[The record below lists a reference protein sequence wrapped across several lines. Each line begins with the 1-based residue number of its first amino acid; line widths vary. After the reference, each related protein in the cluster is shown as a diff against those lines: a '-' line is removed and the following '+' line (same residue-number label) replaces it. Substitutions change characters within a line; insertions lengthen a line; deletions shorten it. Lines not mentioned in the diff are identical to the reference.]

1 MSEPSTVTRHL
12 PVQMSH
18 TKNRG
23 ACTCAISFWLHPSAA
38 ATHLTEHE
46 KNLWS
51 IRICL
56 KKHASPFHHMLQPGP
71 NIAGPFGPFLKNCLT
86 FLLETNKK
94 KRVLNLS
101 NLPVRTRHKKPK
113 RDLPET
119 NFPTLPQFADHDI
132 CSVKWSG
139 SCNNTARAL
148 SEPCRC
154 CNNAIA
160 VTWNSK
166 PTTRFFFGGGS
177 SRHDSNPTLD

>member
-71 NIAGPFGPFLKNCLT
+71 NIAGPFGPFLKNCLM
-86 FLLETNKK
+86 FLLEKNKK
-94 KRVLNLS
+94 KNEFSISPIYQSGLDIKSPKETCRKPIFPPCPNLQTMTFVQSNDQAAATTQLELCLSRVD
-101 NLPVRTRHKKPK
+101 V
-113 RDLPET
+113 
-119 NFPTLPQFADHDI
+119 
-132 CSVKWSG
+132 
-139 SCNNTARAL
+139 
-148 SEPCRC
+148 
-154 CNNAIA
+154 AIMQ
-160 VTWNSK
+160 
-166 PTTRFFFGGGS
+166 
-177 SRHDSNPTLD
+177 